1 MKTKLFLL
9 SLMAIMLAAC
19 NTNEPTKKYVGVWE
33 PVRYEDCDIFVITS
47 DSIKAVQNET
57 GLEHYQTHYEVL
69 NDSVARLERSRTGA
83 SVVFEEVAMYIDKE
97 GYLII
102 RPFTT
107 GSPLSLEYP
116 NYAWLKLRK
125 K

>member
-1 MKTKLFLL
+1 MFQLL
-9 SLMAIMLAAC
+9 TIKSLIL
-19 NTNEPTKKYVGVWE
+19 P
-33 PVRYEDCDIFVITS
+33 IS
-47 DSIKAVQNET
+47 DNGNRIRRHQFKPFWR
-57 GLEHYQTHYEVL
+57 HYQTHYEVL

>member
-1 MKTKLFLL
+1 MKAKLFIIGLMGILL
-9 SLMAIMLAAC
+9 IAC
-19 NTNEPTKKYVGVWE
+19 NTVEPTKKYVGVWE
-33 PVRYEDCDIFVITS
+33 PVGYEDCDMFVITP

-57 GLEHYQTHYEVL
+57 RIEHYQTHYEIL
-69 NDSVARLERSRTGA
+69 NDSVARLERSRSGS

-107 GSPLSLEYP
+107 GSPLSEEYP
-116 NYAWLKLRK
+116 NYAWLKLK
-125 K
+125 KK

>member
-57 GLEHYQTHYEVL
+57 RLEHYQTHYEVL

-107 GSPLSLEYP
+107 GNPLSLEYP